1 MPEIKIKIRDKRA
14 GGTGTV
20 ICGNSDYT
28 VVWALDNEWTPYGT
42 KTMRVNLADGSYQ
55 DVVFTGST
63 AALPVLPSVTTPG
76 GGCVRSAHGKA
87 QSADCGAAGERRP
100 GGGGL
105 SDGAPGGLVHAGGG
119 RIHPVFRRWE
129 KLGQCGGSGQSEGTQ
144 GRYRP
149 ARPRRVRRQRD
160 GFLHCRRNGPVGAV
174 RRRPDCGRYRRGGR
188 TPCPLEEKNRRHPER
203 PGLRGQG

>member
-63 AALPVLPSVTTPG
+63 ADLRVLPSVTTPG
-76 GGCVRSAHGKA
+76 GAP
-87 QSADCGAAGERRP
+87 ADPAEDVY
-100 GGGGL
+100 L
-105 SDGAPGGLVHAGGG
+105 SL
-119 RIHPVFRRWE
+119 IHI
-129 KLGQCGGSGQSEGTQ
+129 
-144 GRYRP
+144 
-149 ARPRRVRRQRD
+149 
-160 GFLHCRRNGPVGAV
+160 
-174 RRRPDCGRYRRGGR
+174 
-188 TPCPLEEKNRRHPER
+188 
-203 PGLRGQG
+203 

>member
-1 MPEIKIKIRDKRA
+1 MDALRHQDHA
-14 GGTGTV
+14 GEPGGRHLSGRG
-20 ICGNSDYT
+20 IHRQ
-28 VVWALDNEWTPYGT
+28 YG
-42 KTMRVNLADGSYQ
+42 GSAGAQ
-55 DVVFTGST
+55 HAGVGVRGPVRRGPAHQPGGGPAG
-63 AALPVLPSVTTPG
+63 AAVCHHPRRRSGRPG

-174 RRRPDCGRYRRGGR
+174 HRRPDCGGYRRGGR
-188 TPCPLEEKNRRHPER
+188 TPCQLEEKNRRHPER